1 MSATPSWVES
11 YTRLCAKNGGGL
23 ALMGLDR
30 VEIGVYIYLFYR
42 LVGDGDA
49 AASAS
54 GIVNRLSPILC
65 HIRRNIA
72 RTSPPARSAQH

>member
-1 MSATPSWVES
+1 
-11 YTRLCAKNGGGL
+11 
-23 ALMGLDR
+23 MGLDG

-49 AASAS
+49 AASTS

-65 HIRRNIA
+65 HIPKEYRQNFSA
-72 RTSPPARSAQH
+72 NTVGTAVRSWLTWG